1 MGPDR
6 QKVGTDQIF
15 LPCKPSVPCL
25 HEIDPDSLFSGF
37 GAIGAYG
44 PKTEKKKNESGPFLL
59 FKALC
64 KRIFV
69 PCHLLPVSLPCF
81 TVVSRMCTIH

>member
-1 MGPDR
+1 M
-6 QKVGTDQIF
+6 
-15 LPCKPSVPCL
+15 
-25 HEIDPDSLFSGF
+25 DPDSLFSGF

-44 PKTEKKKNESGPFLL
+44 PKTEKKNESRPFLL

-69 PCHLLPVSLPCF
+69 LCNLLHVSLLCF
-81 TVVSRMCTIH
+81 TVVSRMCTIHLFLYNGVDGVKNTEKENDRVHR

>member
-6 QKVGTDQIF
+6 KKVGTDQIF

-25 HEIDPDSLFSGF
+25 HEMDPDSLFSGF

-44 PKTEKKKNESGPFLL
+44 PKTEKKNESGPFLL

-64 KRIFV
+64 KHIFV
-69 PCHLLPVSLPCF
+69 PCSDRLK
-81 TVVSRMCTIH
+81 